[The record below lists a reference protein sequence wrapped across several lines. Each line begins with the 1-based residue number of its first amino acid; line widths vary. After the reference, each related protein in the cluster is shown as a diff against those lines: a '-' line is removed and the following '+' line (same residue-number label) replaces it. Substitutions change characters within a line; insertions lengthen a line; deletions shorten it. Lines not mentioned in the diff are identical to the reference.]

1 MPPNASIADALP
13 ERGVYSRVRAGWY
26 TLLLLSLG
34 HFFIDLYSSALSVFQ
49 PLLGQKLGLT
59 LTQAGILG
67 GVMGFSGSV
76 MQPLYGFLSDRYRTR
91 LFAALSPAV
100 AAVFISMLGMAPS
113 FPALLVLVLLGGAG
127 VAAFH
132 PQASSR
138 ATEGME
144 GNRGR
149 WMAFFISS
157 GSLGLA
163 LGPTYFSLLLGGV
176 GLMHSYW
183 AAVPGV
189 LMTLCLLV
197 WLPPVPEHVARKRAR
212 FDWRP
217 LAAVWRPLMVLYML
231 VFIRSIL
238 QITFAQLLPLYLS
251 RERGYTLADASYALS
266 LYLAF
271 GAIGGFAGGHMADR
285 FGGRRLIL
293 VSMLGSAPLLALFF
307 FFDGPLSVIGL
318 ALGGL
323 VLLCTTPVN
332 VVMAQELA
340 PSQAGTVSAL
350 MMGFAWGMAGLVF
363 IPLTG
368 WASEKFTMHHVLST
382 LLVFPLFG
390 AWLTTKLPR
399 HAD

>member
-1 MPPNASIADALP
+1 MPPHITTAEAAVSPI
-13 ERGVYSRVRAGWY
+13 VSSRVRTGWY
-26 TLLLLSLG
+26 TLVLLSLG

-67 GVMGFSGSV
+67 GMIGFSGSV
-76 MQPLYGFLSDRYRTR
+76 MQPLYGYLSDRYRTK

-100 AAVFISMLGMAPS
+100 AGIFISCLGVAPS
-113 FPALLVLVLLGGAG
+113 FPWLLVLVVLGGAG
-127 VAAFH
+127 IAAFH

-138 ATEGME
+138 ATEGVE
-144 GNRGR
+144 TGRGR

-163 LGPTYFSLLLGGV
+163 VGPTYFSLFLGRF
-176 GLMHSYW
+176 GLPLSYW

-189 LMTLCLLV
+189 LMTLFLLI
-197 WLPPVPEHVARKRAR
+197 WLPPVQPHATQKRAK

-217 LAAVWRPLMVLYML
+217 LVAVWKPLTVLYML

-251 RERGYTLADASYALS
+251 RERGYTLANASYALS

-271 GAIGGFAGGHMADR
+271 GALGGFAGGHLADR

-293 VSMLGSAPLLALFF
+293 WSMLGSTPLLAMFF
-307 FFDGPLSVIGL
+307 FVDGPLALVGL

-350 MMGFAWGMAGLVF
+350 MMGFAWGMAGLLF
-363 IPLTG
+363 IPFTG
-368 WASEKFTMHHVLST
+368 WASEIYTMHHVLSA
-382 LLVFPLFG
+382 LLIFPLFG
-390 AWLTTKLPR
+390 AWLTTRLPR
-399 HAD
+399 